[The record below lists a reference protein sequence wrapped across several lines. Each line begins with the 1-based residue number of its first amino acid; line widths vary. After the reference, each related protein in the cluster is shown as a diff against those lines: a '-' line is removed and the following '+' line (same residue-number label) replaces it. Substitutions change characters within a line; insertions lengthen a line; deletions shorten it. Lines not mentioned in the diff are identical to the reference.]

1 MYSIAKVY
9 SRKQHNIRSLGLLL
23 TEAERYLT
31 QGGSIIQYIREQ
43 EKLFYFDLQNF
54 LLFLGLIACTTF
66 SVSFLNLLL

>member
-1 MYSIAKVY
+1 MYSIAEVY

-23 TEAERYLT
+23 TKAERYLT

-54 LLFLGLIACTTF
+54 LLFLGLIACATF